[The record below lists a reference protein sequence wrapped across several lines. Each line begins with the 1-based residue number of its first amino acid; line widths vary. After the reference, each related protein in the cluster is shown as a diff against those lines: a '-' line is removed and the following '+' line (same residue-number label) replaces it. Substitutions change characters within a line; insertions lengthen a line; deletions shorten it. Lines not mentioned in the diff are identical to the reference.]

1 MFGKMQIAVLISAVL
16 AVDAARLVK
25 QPQGPGGL
33 SPDCNKEL
41 NKLRD
46 PKVQEASAKC
56 EQKGQYPD
64 KVVGLLKKGDEA
76 GATKLVEEMFQ
87 KCASFSEK
95 CAAEVAPG
103 LIMEIRFS
111 GVAVSEKCLEDVG
124 KVQKDPK
131 AQQFAAECQAEEK
144 VGENIL
150 MSLNKNDIKSAMNFA
165 DHSLQK
171 CLKMN
176 EKCAWQLAPVLV
188 NDVVMQAMQAQ
199 AAQQGQQQQQAPMT
213 VVLNAPHTGFAVSPQ
228 VLKLAIEERQ
238 SKKNASLLNMAVPK
252 LMLPTG
258 KNHLRAPVLLQ
269 TSLKFRVSK
278 LLLALAREQL

>member
-1 MFGKMQIAVLISAVL
+1 MLGKMQIAVLISAVL

-33 SPDCNKEL
+33 SMECNKEL

-46 PKVQEASAKC
+46 PKVQEASSKC
-56 EQKGQYPD
+56 EQEGQYPD
-64 KVVGLLKKGDEA
+64 KVVALLKKGDEA
-76 GATKLVEEMFQ
+76 GASKLVEEMFQ

-111 GVAVSEKCLEDVG
+111 GVAVSEQCLVEVG
-124 KVQKDPK
+124 KVQKDQK
-131 AQQFAAECQAEEK
+131 AQKFAAECQAEEK

-165 DHSLQK
+165 DQSLQK
-171 CLKMN
+171 CLKMS
-176 EKCAWQLAPVLV
+176 KSCSWQLAPVLV

-199 AAQQGQQQQQAPMT
+199 AAQQGQQGQQTPMT
-213 VVLNAPHTGFAVSPQ
+213 VVLSAPHPGFAVSPQ
-228 VLKLAIEERQ
+228 VLKLAIEERRT
-238 SKKNASLLNMAVPK
+238 KKNASLLNMAVPK
-252 LMLPTG
+252 LVLPTS
-258 KNHLRAPVLLQ
+258 KNHLRSPVLLQ
-269 TSLKFRVSK
+269 TSSKFRVSK